1 MMPLMHW
8 LPVAILFGFVIS
20 MLAPAI
26 YRAAPRYAAWVLALL
41 PIGLSALFAGLM
53 PTILAGESARIAIPW
68 IPGIDVVLSFY
79 VDGLSLLFALMISL
93 IGALVVIY
101 GGSYLA
107 GHRDLPRFYAAIL
120 GFMMAMLGVV
130 LSDNLLTLFIFWEL
144 TSFTSYLLIGFDHG
158 KAEAR
163 ASALQAL
170 LITAGGGLAL
180 LAGFLLLG
188 MITGSM
194 ELSEI
199 IRSGDVIRLHALYL
213 PVLLLVLLGAFTKS
227 AQFPFHFWLPN
238 AMAAPTP
245 VSAYLHSATMVKAGI
260 YLLARFSPVMADTT
274 TWIVIVGTAGGL
286 TMAIGAV
293 MALRQTDL
301 KLVLAYS
308 TVMVLGSLTLLLGL
322 GTTLAVKAAVI
333 FLLAHSLYKGALFLV
348 VGAVDH
354 ETGTRDVRK
363 LGGLWRAMPITA
375 AAAVIAGLSAA
386 GLGPVLG
393 FISKELVYEALLDLA
408 VAPRLIAGV
417 AVVANGLLVA
427 VIGLVVL
434 RPFFGRRGEA
444 GVEAHEAPVALW
456 LGPAVMAMTGL
467 IFGAI
472 PGIAAAVAEPAIA
485 AVLGA
490 PIEVELYLYHGLQPA
505 LVLSAI
511 TLTLG
516 ALIFLSW
523 PRLHPAL
530 LRVDPVLAWG
540 PARWYEGALAGLI
553 AGAKWQTQVIQSG
566 ILRRYILIILLTA
579 IALVGGTLLYYGE
592 GPLRFPDMSGRFYE
606 WAIAALIV
614 VAALTAVRSR
624 SRLASIISLGVV
636 GYLVALIF
644 VLYGAPD
651 LAMTQFL
658 TETLV
663 VIIVALMMIHLP
675 NFRISEQVS
684 VPKRTRDALVAGIF
698 GSLMTILL
706 LMITELPFDAASTE
720 YYAEQS
726 VPGAHGRNIVNVI
739 LVDFRALDTLGEI
752 VVLAVAGIGV
762 FALLKLRAVRRQHG
776 AGVDS

>member
-8 LPVAILFGFVIS
+8 LPVAILLGFVIA
-20 MLAPAI
+20 MLAPSI
-26 YRAAPRYAAWVLALL
+26 HRAAPRHAGWLLALL

-53 PTILAGESARIAIPW
+53 PTILAGETARIAIPW
-68 IPGIDVVLSFY
+68 IPSIGVVLSFY
-79 VDGLSLLFALMISL
+79 VDGLALLFALMISL

-101 GGSYLA
+101 GGSYLS

-120 GFMMAMLGVV
+120 GFMMAMLGIV
-130 LSDNLLTLFIFWEL
+130 LSDNLLTLFVFWEL

-170 LITAGGGLAL
+170 LVTAGGGLAL

-213 PVLLLVLLGAFTKS
+213 PALLLVLLGAFTKS

-274 TWIVIVGTAGGL
+274 PWIVIVGTTGGL

-333 FLLAHSLYKGALFLV
+333 FVLAHSLYKGALFLV

-408 VAPRLIAGV
+408 VAPRLIAGI

-434 RPFFGRRGEA
+434 RPFFGRRGGA
-444 GVEAHEAPVALW
+444 GAAHEAPAALW
-456 LGPAVMAMTGL
+456 LGPIVLAVTGL
-467 IFGAI
+467 LFGAV
-472 PGIAAAVAEPAIA
+472 PGIAAAVAGPAIA
-485 AVLGA
+485 SVLGA

-511 TLTLG
+511 TLTVG
-516 ALIFLSW
+516 ALVFVSW

-553 AGAKWQTQVIQSG
+553 AGAKWQTQMIQSG

-579 IALVGGTLLYYGE
+579 IGLVGGTLLYYGE
-592 GPLRFPDMSGRFYE
+592 GPLQFPVMSARFYE
-606 WAIAALIV
+606 WSIAALIG
-614 VAALTAVRSR
+614 VAALAAVRSR

-684 VPKRTRDALVAGIF
+684 IPKRTRDALVAATF
-698 GSLMTILL
+698 GTLMTLLL
-706 LMITELPFDAASTE
+706 LMVTELPFDAASTE

-726 VPGAHGRNIVNVI
+726 VAGAHGRNIVNVI

-752 VVLAVAGIGV
+752 VVLAVAGMGV
-762 FALLKLRAVRRQHG
+762 FALLKLRTRRHG
-776 AGVDS
+776 AGGES